1 MLDYDK
7 LQYSLESLAANAA
20 AAESHGT
27 LCGLLMETAPMSTWV
42 GITLDELPESNDA
55 LAQENLHILKQCY
68 DDTLAALNNEDMT
81 FELLLPDDEEDFG
94 ARLQALAD
102 WCQGFLYGLGSLGGS
117 VTEQLDEQAQECLSD
132 LTEISKLSHDE
143 SATEE
148 AEQQFAELV
157 EHVRM
162 ITLFL
167 NESINPVHP
176 APTLQ

>member
-1 MLDYDK
+1 MLDFDK
-7 LQYSLESLAANAA
+7 LQYSLESLAANAG

-27 LCGLLMETAPMSTWV
+27 LCGLLMETAPMSTWI
-42 GITLDELPESNDA
+42 GLTLDELPESNDA
-55 LAQENLHILKQCY
+55 LANENLHLLKQCY
-68 DDTLAALNNEDMT
+68 DESLAALNNEEMA

-94 ARLQALAD
+94 VRLRALAD
-102 WCQGFLYGLGSLGGS
+102 WCQGFLYGLGSLGGH
-117 VTEQLDEQAQECLSD
+117 VTEQLDEEAQECLSD

-143 SATEE
+143 SASEE

-167 NESINPVHP
+167 NESINPIQPHP
-176 APTLQ
+176 TVQ